1 MSYADHNYL
10 DKLHDIVGYGYEK
23 TDRTGT
29 GTLSMFNQHL
39 SFDLRVGFPILT
51 TKEVHFK
58 SVVTELLW
66 FLRGDTDTE
75 FLEQHKCRIWRAWE
89 TPDGYIGPMYGKQWR
104 RWSGRSTRGASVEI
118 DQIGNLVDTLVR
130 DPDSR
135 RMVVSA
141 WNVDDLP
148 KAGVTPQGNA
158 AHGYMA
164 LAPCHYAFQCY
175 VTEGVLSMVV
185 TQRSADFFLGVPFNI
200 ASYALLTHMLA
211 QVTGLTVGHLHWNG
225 GDCHVYKN
233 HVDQANEQI
242 KRYLANKDHSA
253 PVLELNPSI
262 MNIDD
267 FTHDDI
273 KLLGYKHEPAI
284 KAPVAV

>member
-10 DKLHDIVGYGYEK
+10 DVLADIVKFGDEK
-23 TDRTGT
+23 SDRTGT
-29 GTLSMFNQHL
+29 GTRRLINQHL
-39 SFDLRVGFPILT
+39 SFDLRVGFPLLT

-66 FLRGDTDTE
+66 FLRGDTNIK
-75 FLEQHKCRIWRAWE
+75 FLQEHKCRIWDSWATE
-89 TPDGYIGPMYGKQWR
+89 SGEIGPMYGKQWR
-104 RWSGRSTRGASVEI
+104 RWEGKNTRGEPTEI
-118 DQIGNLVDTLVR
+118 DQIKQLIDDLVR

-141 WNVDDLP
+141 WNVADLP
-148 KAGVTPQGNA
+148 YRGVTPVGNA
-158 AHGYMA
+158 THGYMA
-164 LAPCHYAFQCY
+164 LAPCHFSFQCF
-175 VTEGVLSMVV
+175 VTEGILSMVV

-200 ASYALLTHMLA
+200 ASYALLMHILA

-225 GDCHVYKN
+225 GDCHVYNN
-233 HVDQANEQI
+233 HMAQSQEQI
-242 KRYLANKDHSA
+242 QRYLDNKAHSS
-253 PVLELNPSI
+253 PYLELNPNI

-273 KLLGYKHEPAI
+273 RVLSYHHEPAI
-284 KAPVAV
+284 KAPIAV